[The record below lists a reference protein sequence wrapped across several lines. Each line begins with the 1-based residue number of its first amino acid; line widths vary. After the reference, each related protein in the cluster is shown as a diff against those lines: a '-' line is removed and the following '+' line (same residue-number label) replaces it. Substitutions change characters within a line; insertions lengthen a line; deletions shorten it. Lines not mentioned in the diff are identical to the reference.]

1 VEQKSQVE
9 YFGRT
14 LVEQG
19 EIYPDI
25 VALDADVSASTKT
38 SYFQDRFPDRFIQV
52 GISEQDLIG
61 ISAGLALSGKRP
73 VPAAFTNFIIGRG
86 WEQIYNSVARQKLNV
101 LIVGTHSGLSP
112 AADGE
117 SHQCISDIA
126 LMRVLPNMRVVVPAD
141 ASAAAT
147 STKSLL
153 RSNGPSYLRLVRG
166 AVPVVYPDNY
176 ELNIGKAE
184 IIKEGSDV
192 TIVATGHMVS
202 VSIGAADTLK
212 ERGISAKVIDMHTIK
227 PLDKE
232 ALTLAAHETGAIVT
246 VEEHNIIGG
255 LGGAVAEYLSEENP
269 VPVLKIGIRDR
280 FGQSS
285 RSYHALLEEYGLT
298 SETVVKA
305 AESLQNRR

>member
-1 VEQKSQVE
+1 LEQKSQVE

-38 SYFQDRFPDRFIQV
+38 SYFQDRFPDRFIEV

-86 WEQIYNSVARQKLNV
+86 WEQIYNSVARQNLNV

-117 SHQCISDIA
+117 SHQCIGDIA
-126 LMRVLPNMRVVVPAD
+126 LMRVLPNMKVVVPAD
-141 ASAAAT
+141 ASATAAAA
-147 STKSLL
+147 KSLL

-166 AVPVVYPDNY
+166 SVPVVYPDEY
-176 ELNIGKAE
+176 EIKIGKAE
-184 IIKEGSDV
+184 VVHEGSDV
-192 TIVATGHMVS
+192 SIIAAGHMVS
-202 VSIGAADTLK
+202 ISINAANILK
-212 ERGISAKVIDMHTIK
+212 EKGVAAKVIDMHTIK
-227 PLDKE
+227 PLDIE
-232 ALTLAAHETGAIVT
+232 ALTRAAKETGAVVT
-246 VEEHNIIGG
+246 VEEHSVIGG
-255 LGGAVAEYLSEENP
+255 LGGAVSEFLSETNP
-269 VPVLKIGIRDR
+269 VPVKKIGIQDR

-285 RSYHALLEEYGLT
+285 RSYQALLEEYGLT
-298 SETVVKA
+298 SEAVVKA
-305 AESLQNRR
+305 AESVVKKR